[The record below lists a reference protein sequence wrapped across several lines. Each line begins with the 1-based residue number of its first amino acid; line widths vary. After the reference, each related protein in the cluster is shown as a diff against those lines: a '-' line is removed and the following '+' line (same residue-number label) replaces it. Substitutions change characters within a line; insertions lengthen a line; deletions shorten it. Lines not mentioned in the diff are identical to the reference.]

1 MHSVC
6 VVFLVVVMPLRQLED
21 IDMEEWQSGVRVEK
35 CDKFNYPHYCD
46 NASNAT
52 VATKQEKEKQDVCK
66 DCHKE
71 HPYSRPNCKIV

>member
-6 VVFLVVVMPLRQLED
+6 VVFLVVVMALRQL
-21 IDMEEWQSGVRVEK
+21 DMEEWQAGVRVEK
-35 CDKFNYPHYCD
+35 CDKVDYPHYCG

-71 HPYSRPNCKIV
+71 HPNIRPNCKIV

>member
-1 MHSVC
+1 MA
-6 VVFLVVVMPLRQLED
+6 LRQL
-21 IDMEEWQSGVRVEK
+21 DMEEWQSGVRVEK

-52 VATKQEKEKQDVCK
+52 VTTKQEKEKQDVRKDCHKEEKQDVCK

-71 HPYSRPNCKIV
+71 HPNIRPNCKIV

>member
-1 MHSVC
+1 MA
-6 VVFLVVVMPLRQLED
+6 LRQLED